1 MSGCNYKNT
10 LTKGRMFYVYVA
22 KLAFRAAVF
31 LLVLW
36 AYFRAPEYFDI
47 IVTEKI
53 EVDWILSG
61 RPISELYAYLEGI
74 NHIWVYI
81 VWGLIMIEMV
91 IAMLPDSKFLT
102 MGSKKEF
109 PDYYVPV
116 PEFDKLSM
124 YRYVQ
129 KNNYA
134 AIWVLIVWMC
144 FNAIFGALYVV
155 DIIGAKELILLAV
168 FFYLADLIC
177 VVVWCPFQSFF
188 LKNKCCVNCR
198 IFNWGHF
205 MMCTPMLFIRNFFT
219 WSLFFMSVIVMLRW
233 ELTLLKH
240 PERFWEGSNA
250 TLKCANCQDKICKL
264 KGPKFIEAAKSA
276 LSEDFDD

>member
-1 MSGCNYKNT
+1 MKNS
-10 LTKGRMFYVYVA
+10 LARGKMFQVYVL
-22 KLAFRAAVF
+22 KLGFRLAVF

-36 AYFRAPEYFDI
+36 AYFKAPEYFDI

-53 EVDWILSG
+53 EIDWILSG
-61 RPISELYAYLEGI
+61 QPLTELYACLEGI
-74 NHIWVYI
+74 NHFWVYL

-91 IAMLPDSKFLT
+91 IAMLPDSKYLT

-116 PEFDKLSM
+116 DGYDRLEL
-124 YRYVQ
+124 YQYVQ
-129 KNNYA
+129 KNNLGA
-134 AIWVLIVWMC
+134 MWTLIVWMC
-144 FNAIFGALYVV
+144 FNAVFGALYVL
-155 DIIGAKELILLAV
+155 DIIAEKELLLLCV

-177 VVVWCPFQSFF
+177 VVIWCPFQSFF

-205 MMCTPMLFIRNFFT
+205 MMCTPLLFIRNFFT
-219 WSLFFMSVIVMLRW
+219 WSLFFTSLIVMLRW
-233 ELTLLKH
+233 EITLLKH

-250 TLKCANCQDKICKL
+250 TLKCANCQDKICKV
-264 KGPKFIEAAKSA
+264 KGPKFMEKK
-276 LSEDFDD
+276 